1 MDYQE
6 AAALL
11 RAKDQI
17 LILTHRRPD
26 GDTIGCAAGLCRAL
40 RAQGKTAWVLENPEA
55 TALFTPYLEGLT
67 ASEDVEPGFVVSV
80 DIAGRGLFTRAGE
93 RWLKQGIDLDAE
105 TVDERVITEAVGEF
119 FTGDHF
125 DISVDPDNPRVFA
138 DDEDISEAIRS
149 SEVSSHVSKVS
160 NVIPVRNV
168 LIAAQRA
175 YIARE
180 ASADS
185 FSGGL
190 GIVAEG
196 RDITTVV
203 RSVRPVAPAKP
214 SRAWVLRMWLRATR
228 PIPRSPAS

>member
-1 MDYQE
+1 MSVSSPKRW
-6 AAALL
+6 ASSSPA
-11 RAKDQI
+11 
-17 LILTHRRPD
+17 
-26 GDTIGCAAGLCRAL
+26 TISISPWTR
-40 RAQGKTAWVLENPEA
+40 T
-55 TALFTPYLEGLT
+55 TP
-67 ASEDVEPGFVVSV
+67 A
-80 DIAGRGLFTRAGE
+80 
-93 RWLKQGIDLDAE
+93 
-105 TVDERVITEAVGEF
+105 
-119 FTGDHF
+119 
-125 DISVDPDNPRVFA
+125 VFA

-203 RSVRPVAPAKP
+203 SPDRRGARAADRP
-214 SRAWVLRMWLRATR
+214 
-228 PIPRSPAS
+228 

>member
-1 MDYQE
+1 M
-6 AAALL
+6 
-11 RAKDQI
+11 
-17 LILTHRRPD
+17 
-26 GDTIGCAAGLCRAL
+26 
-40 RAQGKTAWVLENPEA
+40 
-55 TALFTPYLEGLT
+55 
-67 ASEDVEPGFVVSV
+67 
-80 DIAGRGLFTRAGE
+80 
-93 RWLKQGIDLDAE
+93 
-105 TVDERVITEAVGEF
+105 GEF

-185 FSGGL
+185 FSG
-190 GIVAEG
+190 VWA
-196 RDITTVV
+196 
-203 RSVRPVAPAKP
+203 SWP
-214 SRAWVLRMWLRATR
+214 RAAISPPWC
-228 PIPRSPAS
+228 PRTPRCACC

>member
-1 MDYQE
+1 MIRVAIDGP
-6 AAALL
+6 AGVGKSSTSKALAKYFGYAYL
-11 RAKDQI
+11 DTGAMYRA
-17 LILTHRRPD
+17 
-26 GDTIGCAAGLCRAL
+26 CAWWC
-40 RAQGKTAWVLENPEA
+40 
-55 TALFTPYLEGLT
+55 
-67 ASEDVEPGFVVSV
+67 
-80 DIAGRGLFTRAGE
+80 
-93 RWLKQGIDLDAE
+93 LKQDIDLDAE

-185 FSGGL
+185 FSGFGHR
-190 GIVAEG
+190 G
-196 RDITTVV
+196 RGPRYHHRGVPGRRGARAAD
-203 RSVRPVAPAKP
+203 RP
-214 SRAWVLRMWLRATR
+214 
-228 PIPRSPAS
+228 

>member
-1 MDYQE
+1 MY
-6 AAALL
+6 
-11 RAKDQI
+11 RA
-17 LILTHRRPD
+17 
-26 GDTIGCAAGLCRAL
+26 CAWWC
-40 RAQGKTAWVLENPEA
+40 
-55 TALFTPYLEGLT
+55 
-67 ASEDVEPGFVVSV
+67 
-80 DIAGRGLFTRAGE
+80 
-93 RWLKQGIDLDAE
+93 LKQGIDLDAE

-196 RDITTVV
+196 PRYHHRGVPGRRGARAAD
-203 RSVRPVAPAKP
+203 RP
-214 SRAWVLRMWLRATR
+214 
-228 PIPRSPAS
+228 

>member
-1 MDYQE
+1 MSVSSPKRW
-6 AAALL
+6 ASSSPA
-11 RAKDQI
+11 
-17 LILTHRRPD
+17 
-26 GDTIGCAAGLCRAL
+26 TISISP
-40 RAQGKTAWVLENPEA
+40 W
-55 TALFTPYLEGLT
+55 
-67 ASEDVEPGFVVSV
+67 
-80 DIAGRGLFTRAGE
+80 
-93 RWLKQGIDLDAE
+93 
-105 TVDERVITEAVGEF
+105 
-119 FTGDHF
+119 TGQ
-125 DISVDPDNPRVFA
+125 PRVFA

-203 RSVRPVAPAKP
+203 SPDAEVRVLLTAREEVRQARRTGKP
-214 SRAWVLRMWLRATR
+214 SRAWVLRMWPRATR